1 MRMTRLIAAVITLLV
16 AAGVPASAS
25 AVSGSGA
32 SPSAASAEVV
42 FYNGRIHP
50 TVTATATA
58 MAIADGKVT
67 ALNDD
72 ALNVASAT
80 RIDLK
85 GKHIFPG
92 FFDSHVH
99 ALMTNFVL
107 HGAPI
112 QGTTS
117 MAQIKSVLAAYI
129 AATNPTGW
137 IYGFGWDL
145 SGETPSGLSMD
156 DVTGDIPTV
165 LFDRGGHTAIVN
177 SAGML
182 RAGITEQTPDPPG
195 GEFVRDSNGKL
206 TGWLR
211 ESAAGL
217 ITQTVMEQLKPEEIT
232 AGLTDFL
239 GYLAQYG
246 VTSINDMAGTTGLYL
261 PQIAAA
267 YLRLAQTGGLPIRVN
282 YFPVFYSPDDVERI
296 AEWTDPARS
305 TAMLCFGGG
314 KVFVDGGFDTG
325 GSFTSFA
332 HAHNPIVYYRQSQ
345 LEDLVARADALGL
358 TMHYHVNGDL
368 AIDMALSAFEA
379 AAAKTG
385 GVLKGRHVL
394 LHLGFATAGQRQRM
408 RDLGIVAAV
417 QPIFWHQGFDAM
429 DLAEY
434 GETYYEAYNYRALV
448 EMGIPTGYGT
458 DLGAVGMEQFPPLV
472 GLRVAQSP
480 KTVGNGNVR
489 QLTAAEFIKGY
500 TEGSALTVGRGDVGR
515 LTVGMAADFFL
526 TNRDLLTTPIDS
538 LPAAVI
544 SETWVAGKRV
554 WLDREADPTYVEY
567 EPAAWKSPT
576 AVVLSAAYPNPFNA
590 AISVRFDMATA
601 GAVQLG
607 VYNLT
612 GQPVCELAHQAFAA
626 GSHTLTWNAVDA
638 DGRAVGSGVYL
649 VRLVSAAG
657 CEVRRVTLL
666 R

>member
-1 MRMTRLIAAVITLLV
+1 M
-16 AAGVPASAS
+16 
-25 AVSGSGA
+25 
-32 SPSAASAEVV
+32 
-42 FYNGRIHP
+42 FYNGTIHP
-50 TVTATATA
+50 TVTSTATA
-58 MAIADGKVT
+58 MAIAAGKVV
-67 ALNDD
+67 ALNED
-72 ALNVASAT
+72 ALNVTSAT

-85 GKHIFPG
+85 GQHVFPG

-99 ALMTNFVL
+99 ALMVNFVM

-117 MAQIKSVLAAYI
+117 MAQIKAILETYI
-129 AATNPTGW
+129 ASTKPTGW

-145 SGETPSGLSMD
+145 SGETPSGLLLD
-156 DVTGDIPTV
+156 DVTGSIPTV

-182 RAGITEQTPDPPG
+182 RAGITDQMADPPG
-195 GEFVRDSNGKL
+195 GEFVRDSSGRL

-217 ITQTVMEQLKPEEIT
+217 ITQTVMQQLAPEDIT
-232 AGLTDFL
+232 AGLADLL

-246 VTSINDMAGTTGLYL
+246 VTSINDIAGTTGLYL
-261 PQIAAA
+261 PEIPAA
-267 YLRLAQTGGLPIRVN
+267 YLKLAQAGRLPIRVN

-305 TAMLCFGGG
+305 TSTLTFGGG

-332 HAHNPIVYYRQSQ
+332 HAHSPIVYYRQAQ
-345 LEDLVARADALGL
+345 LDDLVARADALGL

-368 AIDMALSAFEA
+368 AIGMALSAFEKA
-379 AAAKTG
+379 AAANG
-385 GVLKGRHVL
+385 GALRGRHVL
-394 LHLGFATAGQRQRM
+394 LHLGFATADQRQRM
-408 RDLGIVAAV
+408 KRLGIIAAV

-429 DLAEY
+429 DVAEY
-434 GETYYEAYNYRALV
+434 GQTYYEAYNYGALA
-448 EMGIPTGYGT
+448 EMEIPTGYGT

-472 GLRVAQSP
+472 GLGVAQMP
-480 KTVGNGNVR
+480 KTVVNGNVR

-500 TEGSALTVGRGDVGR
+500 TEGSALTAGRSDLGK

-526 TNRDLLTTPIDS
+526 TRRDLLTTPIHS
-538 LPAAVI
+538 LPDARI
-544 SETWVAGKRV
+544 SETWVAGERV
-554 WLDREADPTYVEY
+554 WLDGGADPTYVAS
-567 EPAAWKSPT
+567 EPAAWRPT
-576 AVVLSAAYPNPFNA
+576 GAVVLKAAYPNPFNA
-590 AISVRFDMATA
+590 AVAIRFEVAVA

-607 VYNLT
+607 LYDLA
-612 GQPVCELAHQAFAA
+612 GQRVCELADQTFAA
-626 GSHTLTWNAVDA
+626 GSHTLTWNGVDG

-649 VRLVSAAG
+649 LRLVSAAG
-657 CEVRRVTLL
+657 SEVRRITLL